1 MATEP
6 QHSEITSG
14 AATSSEA
21 AGQPPEQRDIGGE
34 AAVILA
40 ALGRMEAAV
49 REDRA
54 ALRQL
59 RASLLDMAQAIAG
72 AKHVADSE
80 AAPAMLDEFE
90 HRVDAMIEIAGGRA
104 AEAQQEAAEADK
116 VPTVSGVVSQFGPA
130 EPSAAEAPQPAE
142 ATGEQSPA
150 TASST
155 VASPTVAMLT
165 AMVEA
170 LSAAIQAPAQEAPAA
185 ETPAPPPPESNPE
198 PMAEVAAVEPP
209 PGDPEI
215 ETALLASFVQME
227 ARPFPPPDEGT
238 AVIFTRPEPESA
250 REPEPEPAEAWT
262 EAPPPPEPQVTA
274 KPEQP
279 IAVAAEPEQSAAP
292 EIAETLPAAAPEPVP
307 PARAAAV
314 PPEAEFDPSDFL
326 FGPEPEPDPAAF
338 LLDPAPPQRKAVLP
352 QAEFVTVPP
361 PRETPPQEIPTE
373 EAPAAEDDPPA
384 QPESVPE
391 PAPDDP
397 LRALKAMTENERLA
411 IFS

>member
-80 AAPAMLDEFE
+80 AATAMLDEFE

-104 AEAQQEAAEADK
+104 AEAQQEAAESDQ

-185 ETPAPPPPESNPE
+185 ETPAPPPSDPE
-198 PMAEVAAVEPP
+198 PVAEVAAVEPPP

-361 PRETPPQEIPTE
+361 REHPPQKTSATA
-373 EAPAAEDDPPA
+373 EAPTAETDPPA
-384 QPESVPE
+384 PPEAAPESQ
-391 PAPDDP
+391 ADDP